1 VGALGIPLTGLRGLT
16 RRKQDFHDCE
26 LSGTVEYAF
35 HALAIDERRGPF
47 EPTLWIEK
55 PKPGQLVSQTWFPG
69 VHSDVGGG
77 YVDNGLS
84 DITLQWMMDNTEL
97 AGLYFDPEVIAARPL
112 EGDATAE
119 AHDSRVG
126 WYRLAPR
133 HERKMDPD
141 RSQTLH
147 PSAIRRWDENPSYRP
162 SNLREYFRAVGD
174 SRGR

>member
-1 VGALGIPLTGLRGLT
+1 
-16 RRKQDFHDCE
+16 
-26 LSGTVEYAF
+26 
-35 HALAIDERRGPF
+35 
-47 EPTLWIEK
+47 
-55 PKPGQLVSQTWFPG
+55 